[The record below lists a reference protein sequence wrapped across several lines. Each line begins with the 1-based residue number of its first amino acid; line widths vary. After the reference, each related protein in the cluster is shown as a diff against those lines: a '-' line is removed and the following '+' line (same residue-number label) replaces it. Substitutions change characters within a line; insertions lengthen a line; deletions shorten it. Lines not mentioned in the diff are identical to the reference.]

1 MTENKICP
9 IMSRPKDCD
18 PIYDDKDRSLVEK
31 NGFYII
37 DDVPWEN
44 VFLCQREKCMA
55 WHDELVR
62 LRSYEIGF
70 CEGCNIYKPDITCT
84 EWINKQC
91 PEYEEPYCLLIG
103 SGSND

>member
-1 MTENKICP
+1 MSENKICP

-18 PIYDDKDRSLVEK
+18 PINGDNDRSIVEK

-55 WHDELVR
+55 W
-62 LRSYEIGF
+62 Y
-70 CEGCNIYKPDITCT
+70 
-84 EWINKQC
+84 
-91 PEYEEPYCLLIG
+91 EYEESYCLLIG